1 MPNYLELQFT
11 LPQTEAKTEM
21 LTALLA
27 ETGCDS
33 FMDDGMFFR
42 AYCPEEHFVK
52 AEIDQIL
59 SKDEFADIELITT
72 NNMPEENW
80 NANWEAAYEDV
91 VILDKCRIRAPF
103 HQPSDQFDY
112 ELIISPKMSFG
123 TAHHETTAQ
132 MIALM
137 LDLYFKGKTVLDM
150 GSGTAVLAVLAEK
163 MGAENVVAIDNDEWA
178 FNNAQ
183 ENTVLNDCRKI
194 TVELG
199 DAASIG
205 NRKFD
210 VILANINRNILL
222 EDMQSY
228 KQALKTGGTILL
240 SGFYQSDLALIQ
252 QKTEML
258 GLTIQKF
265 LEKNNW
271 VAVEF
276 KN

>member
-1 MPNYLELQFT
+1 
-11 LPQTEAKTEM
+11 
-21 LTALLA
+21 
-27 ETGCDS
+27 
-33 FMDDGMFFR
+33 
-42 AYCPEEHFVK
+42 
-52 AEIDQIL
+52 
-59 SKDEFADIELITT
+59 
-72 NNMPEENW
+72 
-80 NANWEAAYEDV
+80 
-91 VILDKCRIRAPF
+91 
-103 HQPSDQFDY
+103 
-112 ELIISPKMSFG
+112 MSFG

>member
-1 MPNYLELQFT
+1 
-11 LPQTEAKTEM
+11 
-21 LTALLA
+21 
-27 ETGCDS
+27 
-33 FMDDGMFFR
+33 
-42 AYCPEEHFVK
+42 
-52 AEIDQIL
+52 
-59 SKDEFADIELITT
+59 
-72 NNMPEENW
+72 
-80 NANWEAAYEDV
+80 
-91 VILDKCRIRAPF
+91 
-103 HQPSDQFDY
+103 
-112 ELIISPKMSFG
+112 
-123 TAHHETTAQ
+123 
-132 MIALM
+132 
-137 LDLYFKGKTVLDM
+137 M

>member
-11 LPQTEAKTEM
+11 LPKTEVKIEM

-27 ETGCDS
+27 EAGCDS
-33 FMDDGMFFR
+33 FMDDEMFFR
-42 AYCPEEHFVK
+42 AYCPEEHFVRS
-52 AEIDQIL
+52 EIDQIL
-59 SKDEFADIELITT
+59 SKDEFADIALIAA
-72 NNMPEENW
+72 NKMPEENW
-80 NANWEAAYEDV
+80 NANWEAAYDDV

-137 LDLYFKGKTVLDM
+137 LDLDFSSKSVLDM

-183 ENTVLNDCRKI
+183 ENTALNECRKI
-194 TVELG
+194 AVELG
-199 DAASIG
+199 DATTIG

-222 EDMQSY
+222 EDMHAY
-228 KQALKTGGTILL
+228 KQALTPSGIILL

-252 QKTEML
+252 QKAELL

-265 LEKNNW
+265 LDKNNW
-271 VAVEF
+271 VAVAF

>member
-11 LPQTEAKTEM
+11 LPKTEAKIEM

-27 ETGCDS
+27 EAGCDS
-33 FMDDGMFFR
+33 FMNDEMFFR
-42 AYCPEEHFVK
+42 AYCPEEHFVRS
-52 AEIDQIL
+52 EIDQIL
-59 SKDEFADIELITT
+59 SKDEFADIALIAA
-72 NNMPEENW
+72 NKMPEENW
-80 NANWEAAYEDV
+80 NANWEAAYDDV

-137 LDLYFKGKTVLDM
+137 LDLDFSGKSVLDM

-183 ENTVLNDCRKI
+183 ENTALNECRKI
-194 TVELG
+194 AVELG
-199 DAASIG
+199 DATTIG

-222 EDMQSY
+222 EDMHAY
-228 KQALKTGGTILL
+228 KQALNPSGIILL

-252 QKTEML
+252 QKAELL

-265 LEKNNW
+265 LDKNNW
-271 VAVEF
+271 VAVAF